1 MRKHIIGLEQRK
13 SKHTFTQSERFKTT
27 KDTCVYAQ
35 RWDPQSCQQL
45 PTTGSQRKFVMATLV
60 SETNPGLH
68 VYVAIYQVSLSRR
81 TLCHPC
87 SPANKPCSQVY
98 KRNRFWQLDRQ
109 QKITKTQD
117 TATSVIFIKLRQ
129 VVSIGLPD
137 RKNKSYIFTICLSA
151 KRNFFNFL
159 SPTGDTCL
167 VQRVTLAKSNV
178 GLAQAPPR
186 HFHKSNMATC

>member
-1 MRKHIIGLEQRK
+1 MYTFGLRQFIRPFQRTRDWAPTCLMRKHIIGLEQRK
-13 SKHTFTQSERFKTT
+13 SKHTRSQSERFKTT

-87 SPANKPCSQVY
+87 FPANKPCSQVY
-98 KRNRFWQLDRQ
+98 KRKRFWQLDRQ
-109 QKITKTQD
+109 KKAGCFHWTSWQKKHILCFYYMLINKTQL
-117 TATSVIFIKLRQ
+117 FQ
-129 VVSIGLPD
+129 LP
-137 RKNKSYIFTICLSA
+137 KSNGWHL
-151 KRNFFNFL
+151 L
-159 SPTGDTCL
+159 SPKGDTY
-167 VQRVTLAKSNV
+167 
-178 GLAQAPPR
+178 
-186 HFHKSNMATC
+186 